1 MSRSSLEVLRHILD
15 ELDYLLRVS
24 KDLSQDAFVEDETL
38 KRAFVRSLEIVGEA
52 AKNVM
57 PEITAQFSEIDWR
70 GMAGMRDRLIHGYFG
85 VDYGLVWDVVA
96 NKVPNLRVQIVEL
109 VARLANAQK
118 AISDPKP
125 PAENGSI

>member
-15 ELDYLLRVS
+15 ELDYLIRTANGLTEG
-24 KDLSQDAFVEDETL
+24 LFVEDETL

-52 AKNVM
+52 AKNIA
-57 PEITAQFSEIDWR
+57 PEVTSLSPEIDWR

-96 NKVPNLRVQIVEL
+96 NKVPILRGQIAGL
-109 VARLANAQK
+109 LAQLETSGA
-118 AISDPKP
+118 
-125 PAENGSI
+125 

>member
-1 MSRSSLEVLRHILD
+1 MSRSSFEVLRHILD

-24 KDLSQDAFVEDETL
+24 NDLSEDDFSEDETL

-52 AKNVM
+52 AKNIAPEVTSLS
-57 PEITAQFSEIDWR
+57 PEIEWR

-96 NKVPNLRVQIVEL
+96 NKVPILRGQIAGL
-109 VARLANAQK
+109 VAQLETRG
-118 AISDPKP
+118 D
-125 PAENGSI
+125 